1 MTSLMLFLQFM
12 KFGFLCFGGGYMII
26 PLLNEAYVTQTPFF
40 TSDEFGNLLS
50 LSQMTPGAVSINT
63 ATYVGFLKSGIF
75 GAVFASIGLIMPS
88 LLLAIPLLS
97 LFRKYKET
105 WIVQGFLKGVRIAAF
120 VMVLYAVVLFF
131 NMSVLSVPLSL
142 TDITASIQA
151 KTLILPQNFKINLL
165 EGLICICAFIAVYF
179 YKMNV
184 TKALFISAL
193 FGLGVS
199 FL

>member
-26 PLLNEAYVTQTPFF
+26 PLLNEFYVIQTSFF
-40 TSDEFGNLLS
+40 TSTEFGNLLS

-63 ATYVGFLKSGIF
+63 ATYVGFLKNGIS

-88 LLLAIPLLS
+88 LLLAVPMLA
-97 LFRKYKET
+97 LFKKHKET
-105 WIVQGFLKGVRIAAF
+105 WLVQGFLKGVRMAAF
-120 VMVLYAVVLFF
+120 VMILYAVILFF
-131 NMSVLSVPLSL
+131 NMSIMSVPVSL
-142 TDITASIQA
+142 TDIITAIQS
-151 KTLILPQNFKINLL
+151 KSLLPQNLKINLL
-165 EGLICICAFIAVYF
+165 ESFVCISAFIAVYF
-179 YKMNV
+179 YKFGV
-184 TKALFISAL
+184 TKILFISAL

>member
-1 MTSLMLFLQFM
+1 MS
-12 KFGFLCFGGGYMII
+12 
-26 PLLNEAYVTQTPFF
+26 A
-40 TSDEFGNLLS
+40 
-50 LSQMTPGAVSINT
+50 
-63 ATYVGFLKSGIF
+63 
-75 GAVFASIGLIMPS
+75 
-88 LLLAIPLLS
+88 LAGEYE

-120 VMVLYAVVLFF
+120 VMILYAVVLFF